1 MSSRGAS
8 LWIALLSVTLLLQP
22 GVDPVAAQSMA
33 TVIGTDEADL
43 LSCPRPSC
51 DVIGEVPLDAAVSFN
66 GEAVNGYIPVR
77 YQEQSGFIAATY
89 LNPAD
94 ASGAPPRFF
103 EGSAGCN
110 RVALIFNIG
119 SGFTTSLE
127 ILDTLVAEDVPATMF
142 IMGWWAEQNGDI
154 VRRMDADGFPIGSH
168 GYLPPELTVRTDED
182 VAGDV
187 RSASFALEAAL
198 GKPPGPW
205 FTPYAAAMD
214 DRVRA
219 IVAAEGF
226 LPVSWLVKSEDWSPD
241 ATATSVYDEV
251 VPYVYD
257 GAIVELHLD
266 ASTSVESTAA
276 ALPWIIHA
284 LRDRGYQFVTIPEML
299 EPCPVA
305 DTGLASPV
313 ASPAISPVP
322 E

>member
-8 LWIALLSVTLLLQP
+8 FWIALLSVAVLLQP
-22 GVDPVAAQSMA
+22 GAARVDAQAIA
-33 TVIGTDEADL
+33 TVIGTDSANL

-51 DVIGEVPLDAAVSFN
+51 DVIDQVPLNTTVSFE
-66 GEAVNGYIPVR
+66 GEALNGYVPVK
-77 YQEQSGFIAATY
+77 YQDQSGFVAATY

-94 ASGAPPRFF
+94 LSGTPPRFF

-142 IMGWWAEQNGDI
+142 VMGWWAEQNGDI

-168 GYLPPELTVRTDED
+168 GYLPPELTVRSDDD
-182 VAGDV
+182 VAADV
-187 RSASFALEAAL
+187 RSSFVALEAAL

-219 IVAAEGF
+219 IVAAQGF

-299 EPCPVA
+299 EPCPAPEPVS
-305 DTGLASPV
+305 ASPV
-313 ASPAISPVP
+313 ASPAASPVT